1 MFFVKRGSGVWS
13 YRKWAVKLCGKGG
26 GREPGRCAGSG
37 CGRREAARVRKS
49 PLTVERKNKK
59 RRGICHGWIRQY
71 SEIITSVALQW
82 IEKGFDYITVEAFFY
97 A

>member
-1 MFFVKRGSGVWS
+1 MQQSEASASVLFFVKRGSGVWR

-37 CGRREAARVRKS
+37 CGRREAVRVRKS

-59 RRGICHGWIRQY
+59 TARYWGAVLLFY
-71 SEIITSVALQW
+71 SVYEEERTIVPVKSS
-82 IEKGFDYITVEAFFY
+82 
-97 A
+97 